1 MLISSNGN
9 ELCRVTCCKQWQPL
23 LLIDLKGSHVD
34 YNTITQLVQ
43 QSKRDIEQKK
53 QIFNRTH
60 THMYCWKTFLF
71 WNQVQIKTFNGLN
84 NNTAYTY
91 PQSPKGVFD
100 SYLVGVSIKK
110 SQCGSIVISISICQL
125 FKSNKNQSIE
135 YW

>member
-1 MLISSNGN
+1 MTTNNSMLISSNGN

-60 THMYCWKTFLF
+60 THTHVLLKNFL
-71 WNQVQIKTFNGLN
+71 ILKS
-84 NNTAYTY
+84 
-91 PQSPKGVFD
+91 SP
-100 SYLVGVSIKK
+100 
-110 SQCGSIVISISICQL
+110 
-125 FKSNKNQSIE
+125 NKNI
-135 YW
+135 